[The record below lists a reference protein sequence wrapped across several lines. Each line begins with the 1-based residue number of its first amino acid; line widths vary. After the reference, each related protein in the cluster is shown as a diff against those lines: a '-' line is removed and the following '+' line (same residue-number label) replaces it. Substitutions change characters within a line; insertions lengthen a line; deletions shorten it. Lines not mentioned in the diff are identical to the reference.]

1 MESSGM
7 EFWLPAI
14 WSVVIAVGVLMYV
27 VMDGFDLGIGLLFP
41 FARGERER
49 DVMMNSVAPVWD
61 GNETWLVLGGG
72 GLLAAFP
79 VAYATILP
87 ALYLPIILMLMGL
100 IFRGVAFEFRAKASD
115 ANKYWWN
122 TAFAGGSAL
131 ATLTQGIALGA
142 FIQGFQVE
150 ITSQGAGDLTTAVF
164 AGSAFAWLTPFSIVC
179 GLALMLGYGLLGATW
194 LIMKTDGELQDWAY
208 ERAEYLLGGV
218 VLALIVV
225 SIWTPLLDP
234 MIRDTWFSWPN
245 ILMLSPVPIITA
257 LILLQLWRSLQQRRE
272 VQPFGLAI
280 VTFLLSY
287 LGLGIS
293 LYPYVVPHEISVW
306 QGASAQ
312 SSLIFMLV
320 GVVILLPVI
329 LAYTGYCYWVFRG
342 KVRPEE
348 GYH

>member
-1 MESSGM
+1 MEGSGM
-7 EFWLPAI
+7 AFWLPAI

-41 FARGERER
+41 FARDERER
-49 DVMMNSVAPVWD
+49 DVMMTSVAPIWD

-87 ALYLPIILMLMGL
+87 ALYLPIMLMLMGL

-115 ANKYWWN
+115 ANKPWWN
-122 TAFAGGSAL
+122 LSFAGGSAL
-131 ATLTQGIALGA
+131 ATLMQGIALGA
-142 FIQGFQVE
+142 FIQGFDVK
-150 ITSQGAGDLTTAVF
+150 ITGGGAGAVTTAVYT
-164 AGSAFAWLTPFSIVC
+164 GGAFDWLTPFAIAC
-179 GLALMLGYGLLGATW
+179 GLALMLGYGLLGAGW
-194 LIMKTDGELQDWAY
+194 LIMKTEGELQDWAY

-218 VLALIVV
+218 VLSLIVV
-225 SIWTPLLDP
+225 SIWTPFLHP
-234 MIRDTWFSWPN
+234 MIQERWFAWPN
-245 ILMLSPVPIITA
+245 ILLLSPVPVVTA
-257 LILLQLWRSLQQRRE
+257 VVVIQLWRALQKRRE
-272 VQPFGLAI
+272 IQPFLLAI
-280 VTFLLSY
+280 GAFLLSY

-293 LYPYVVPHEISVW
+293 LYPYVVPHAITVW
-306 QGASAQ
+306 EGASAA

-320 GVVILLPVI
+320 GVAILLPVI
-329 LAYTGYCYWVFRG
+329 LVYTGYCYWVFRG